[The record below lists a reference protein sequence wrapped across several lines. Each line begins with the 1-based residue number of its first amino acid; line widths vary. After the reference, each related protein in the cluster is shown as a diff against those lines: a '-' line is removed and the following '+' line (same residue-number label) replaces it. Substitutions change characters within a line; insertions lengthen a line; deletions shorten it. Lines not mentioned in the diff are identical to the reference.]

1 MDFVYIGKI
10 VGTHGIKGEIR
21 IISNFDK
28 KEKIFVIDKPV
39 YIGNEKQKE
48 IINSYRKHKN
58 YDMITLKGI
67 YDINEVLKYKGQK
80 VYALRR
86 DLNIENDYVLDDLL
100 GMKIVSNNEDYGIV
114 EDIFDNNGN
123 TLLKILFDKN
133 YYIPYNKR
141 YIKSVDLKNKS
152 IEVDSVKDLIL
163 WDLIF

>member
-39 YIGNEKQKE
+39 YIGNEKLKE

-80 VYALRR
+80 VYALRN
-86 DLNIENDYVLDDLL
+86 DLDIENDYVLDDLL
-100 GMKIVSNNEDYGIV
+100 GMKIVSNNIEYGIV

>member
-1 MDFVYIGKI
+1 MDFIYIGKI

-39 YIGNEKQKE
+39 YIGNEKHKE

-80 VYALRR
+80 IYALRS
-86 DLNIENDYVLDDLL
+86 DLDIEKDYVLDDLL
-100 GMKIVSNNEDYGIV
+100 GMKIVSNNEEYGIV

-123 TLLKILFDKN
+123 ILLKILFDKN

>member
-80 VYALRR
+80 IYALRS
-86 DLNIENDYVLDDLL
+86 DLDIENDYVLDDLL
-100 GMKIVSNNEDYGIV
+100 GMKIVSNNEEYGIV

>member
-1 MDFVYIGKI
+1 MK
-10 VGTHGIKGEIR
+10 
-21 IISNFDK
+21 
-28 KEKIFVIDKPV
+28 
-39 YIGNEKQKE
+39 
-48 IINSYRKHKN
+48 
-58 YDMITLKGI
+58 
-67 YDINEVLKYKGQK
+67 EVLKYKGQK

>member
-1 MDFVYIGKI
+1 MDFIYIGKI

-39 YIGNEKQKE
+39 YIGNEKHKE

-80 VYALRR
+80 IYALRS
-86 DLNIENDYVLDDLL
+86 DLDIENDYVLDDLL